1 MKRVKPGSQTKKR
14 TKSEIFYFDDLMNPV
29 TRDRATWA
37 VIRELDEDGNLIFE
51 AQGFI
56 D

>member
-1 MKRVKPGSQTKKR
+1 MDGCRIKKR
-14 TKSEIFYFDDLMNPV
+14 SEMHYFDDLMNPV
-29 TRDRATWA
+29 TRDMATIA
-37 VIRELDEDGNLIFE
+37 VFRELDEKGNVIFE

>member
-1 MKRVKPGSQTKKR
+1 MKRVKSSFGSKVKPR
-14 TKSEIFYFDDLMNPV
+14 CEMRYFDDLMNPV
-29 TRDRATWA
+29 TRDMATIA
-37 VIRELDEDGNLIFE
+37 VFLEFDEEGNVTFE